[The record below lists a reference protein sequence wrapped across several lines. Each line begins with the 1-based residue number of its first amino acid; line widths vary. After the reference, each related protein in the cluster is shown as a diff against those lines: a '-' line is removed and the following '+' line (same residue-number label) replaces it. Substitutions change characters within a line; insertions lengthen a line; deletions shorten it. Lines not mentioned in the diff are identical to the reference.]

1 MDRLELREEP
11 MTRWGGVALGG
22 DLLLFLIFAA
32 MGRASHGLLLEGPPL
47 WGVVRAAIPFA
58 LAWLMLIPLFGGHRP
73 DPSATFARVGVR
85 TGLAWLGA
93 WSLGLALRSLLLGRP
108 APLAFALITLI
119 GNGALLLA
127 WRLLLHAALRRR
139 AAPEAL
145 R

>member
-1 MDRLELREEP
+1 
-11 MTRWGGVALGG
+11 
-22 DLLLFLIFAA
+22 
-32 MGRASHGLLLEGPPL
+32 
-47 WGVVRAAIPFA
+47 
-58 LAWLMLIPLFGGHRP
+58 
-73 DPSATFARVGVR
+73 
-85 TGLAWLGA
+85 
-93 WSLGLALRSLLLGRP
+93 LGLALRSLLLGRP